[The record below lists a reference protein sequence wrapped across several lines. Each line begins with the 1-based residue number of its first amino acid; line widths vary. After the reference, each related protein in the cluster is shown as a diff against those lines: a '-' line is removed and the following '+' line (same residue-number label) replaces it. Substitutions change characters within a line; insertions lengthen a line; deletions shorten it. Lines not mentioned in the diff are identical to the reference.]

1 MSLFTFLT
9 TRLPKFG
16 LTQHSC
22 VPCIKDIWFS
32 SCGTRFS
39 QNLNEQRKKIQMR
52 AKSRRP
58 TLFAGGKKRRAEPSA
73 LVSWRK
79 KKLRAVL
86 LFLSFTFFCSLFKMG
101 PLESILQNS
110 L

>member
-58 TLFAGGKKRRAEPSA
+58 TLFAGEKNAEQSP
-73 LVSWRK
+73 L
-79 KKLRAVL
+79 L
-86 LFLSFTFFCSLFKMG
+86 LFLGGKKS
-101 PLESILQNS
+101 
-110 L
+110 